1 MAFIVPGVCRYAI
14 NGRAAGRNVVNVLDY
29 KIDTTGTTADR
40 AQSCSDQAGILINQW
55 ATSIMPIL
63 HSTYSFESVTFADLD
78 SANGTTGS
86 RSITSLRSLP
96 IAGGGTGD
104 ALPSNAAGLITKV
117 TNSARGQRNG
127 RLYLSPHGETNSI
140 GNELIGVVRD
150 DWQARFTAFLG
161 DTEQSDPNL
170 GVYTSEMVVVHIET
184 RDLAGNPATGSSTN
198 VSAMS
203 VQTRLA
209 TQRRRLRG

>member
-1 MAFIVPGVCRYAI
+1 MAFIVPGVCRYAL

-29 KIDTTGTTADR
+29 KIDTTGSTAAR
-40 AQSCSDQAGILINQW
+40 AQSCSDQAGILINEW
-55 ATSIMPIL
+55 ADSILPIL
-63 HSTYSFESVTFADLD
+63 HSTYNFESVTFADLN
-78 SANGTTGS
+78 SADGATGS
-86 RSITSLRSLP
+86 RSVTSVRSLP
-96 IAGGGTGD
+96 LPGGGTGE
-104 ALPSNAAGLITKV
+104 ALPSNAAGLVTKV
-117 TNSARGQRNG
+117 TSSARGQRNG
-127 RLYLSPHGETNSI
+127 RLYLSPHGESNSI
-140 GNELIGVVRD
+140 GNELRGDVRA
-150 DWQARFTAFLG
+150 DWQSRFTAFLG

-184 RDLAGNPATGSSTN
+184 RDPAGNPATGSSTN